1 MLKPLTVWI
10 TTNCGKF
17 LKRWKYQTTLS
28 VSWETCVWVKEQ
40 QLESDMEKQTSS
52 KLGKEYDKAI
62 YCHPACCIYM
72 QSESESCS
80 VMSNSLQPH
89 GLHRSWNSPGQ
100 NTRVSSHSLLQWIFP
115 TQGLNPGL
123 LHYRQILYQL
133 SYQGIPIYRV
143 HHVKC

>member
-1 MLKPLTVWI
+1 MGILDHLTCLLKNLYAGQEATE
-10 TTNCGKF
+10 
-17 LKRWKYQTTLS
+17 L
-28 VSWETCVWVKEQ
+28 
-40 QLESDMEKQTSS
+40 DMEQWTGS

-100 NTRVSSHSLLQWIFP
+100 NTGVGSLSFLQWIFP